1 MKMTAGKINELLTQ
15 PGCEHNHKKDKKGK
29 NKACQ
34 QQAQP
39 GAAQGGC
46 AFDGAS
52 IALVPI
58 TDVAHLVHGPI
69 ACAGNSWGSRG
80 SLSSGPMIYKMGFT
94 TDLSENDIIFGGE
107 KKLYK
112 AIHEVKERYSP
123 AAIFVYLTCV
133 TALIGDDLEAV
144 CQAASQKFD
153 IPVVPV
159 SSPGFVGSKNLGNR
173 IGGEALLEYV
183 VGTREPEYTTPY
195 DINLIGEYNIAGEL
209 WGVLPILEKAGI
221 RVLSK
226 ITGDARYHDVA
237 CAHRAK
243 LNVMICSKALI
254 NMAHKMQER
263 YGIPYVE
270 ESIYGVED
278 MNRLLRDIANKLG
291 DDDLKARVEQ
301 VIQDETA
308 KLNEA
313 LVPYR
318 QRLKGKRVVLYTGG
332 VKSWSII
339 SAAKDLGIEVMATST
354 KKSTEEDKA
363 RIKKLLGKDGMMLQK
378 GNAQELLKVIA
389 KTKADMLIAGGRNQY
404 TALKAKIPF
413 LDINQERHHPY
424 AGYIGMIEMA
434 KELDEA
440 LHSPIWEQV
449 RREAPWEAPHLTS
462 GTPLPKLGE
471 GTGERAS
478 TKVVSRRKGA
488 AVNPLKQSQPLGAAL
503 AYLGVKGIMPLF
515 HGSQGC
521 TAFAKVM
528 LVRHFREAIPLSTT
542 AMTEVTTVLGG
553 EDNVETALLTL
564 LEKSKPEIVG
574 LCTTGLT
581 ETRGDDMQGILRT
594 IRKRRPELAEF
605 PIAFASTPDFKGAL
619 QDGYAAAVEALVR
632 DIPTGNGSGSSEEA
646 YPYLYCSYP
655 TTTVPATEETYPQCS
670 YPTSTGSS
678 TEEVHP
684 YPYCSYPTPIAPLQV
699 TVLAGSSLT
708 PGDVQAVKDLV
719 AMFGLKAV
727 VLPDLSTSL
736 DGHLSDGYSAIT
748 TGGTSLEEL
757 RSLSNSV
764 FTLAIGLT
772 MTTAA
777 EILQQRFGTEFAI
790 FKSLTGLDAVDSFLH
805 KLSEISGQPV
815 PEKLQHQRC
824 QLQDAILDTHFFF
837 GRKRVA
843 LALEPDLLHSIAW
856 WLKTTGAEVQAA
868 VTTTKSK
875 LLKDLPLDTVT
886 IGDLEDFADLAQG
899 ADLLIAN
906 SNAKKLA
913 KDLDIPLYRMGFP
926 VFDRLGNGH
935 RCTVGYQGTTQLLFD
950 IGNLFMEADEAH
962 AHELVHSWREEKT
975 EK

>member
-1 MKMTAGKINELLTQ
+1 MKMTSGKINELLTQ
-15 PGCEHNHKKDKKGK
+15 PGCEHNHKKEGTGK

-69 ACAGNSWGSRG
+69 ACSGNSWGSRG
-80 SLSSGPMIYKMGFT
+80 SLSSGPTIYKMGFT

-123 AAIFVYLTCV
+123 AAVFVYLTCV

-144 CQAASQKFD
+144 CQAASAKFD
-153 IPVVPV
+153 IPVIPV
-159 SSPGFVGSKNLGNR
+159 ASPGFVGSKNLGNR

-195 DINLIGEYNIAGEL
+195 DINLIGEYNVAGEM
-209 WGVLPILEKAGI
+209 WGVLPLLEKLGV
-221 RVLSK
+221 RVLAK
-226 ITGDARYHDVA
+226 ITGDARYQDVA
-237 CAHRAK
+237 SAHRAK

-263 YGIPYVE
+263 YGIPYIE

-278 MNRLLRDIANKLG
+278 VNNLLRNVAARLG
-291 DDDLKARVEQ
+291 DAELQARAEALIVA
-301 VIQDETA
+301 ETA
-308 KLNEA
+308 KLDTA
-313 LVPYR
+313 LAPYR
-318 QRLKGKRVVLYTGG
+318 QRLQGKRIVLYTGG

-339 SAAKDLGIEVMATST
+339 SAAKDLGIDVVATSS

-363 RIKKLLGKDGMMLQK
+363 RIKKLLGKDGIMMAK
-378 GNAQELLKVIA
+378 GNAKKLLEVIA

-404 TALKAKIPF
+404 TALKARIPF

-424 AGYIGMIEMA
+424 AGYVGMIEMA
-434 KELDEA
+434 KELDGA

-449 RREAPWEAPHLTS
+449 RSPAPWQSSRAHFGPTIR
-462 GTPLPKLGE
+462 LGE
-471 GTGERAS
+471 RLKREPP
-478 TKVVSRRKGA
+478 TKVVARRKSV

-503 AYLGVKGIMPLF
+503 AYLGVKGMMPLL

-553 EDNVETALLTL
+553 EENVETALITL
-564 LEKSKPEIVG
+564 LEKSNPEIVG

-581 ETRGDDMQGILRT
+581 ETRGDDMPRILKELRT
-594 IRKRRPELAEF
+594 SNPKLAKL

-619 QDGYAAAVEALVR
+619 QDGYAAAVEAIVR
-632 DIPTGNGSGSSEEA
+632 DIPSGDFESDHQ
-646 YPYLYCSYP
+646 
-655 TTTVPATEETYPQCS
+655 TN
-670 YPTSTGSS
+670 STGD
-678 TEEVHP
+678 P
-684 YPYCSYPTPIAPLQV
+684 FYSYAAPGLPSQV
-699 TVLAGSSLT
+699 TVLAGPALA
-708 PGDVQAVKDLV
+708 PGDVQAIKDMVK
-719 AMFGLKAV
+719 AFGLNPV
-727 VLPDLSTSL
+727 VLPDLSSSL
-736 DGHLSDGYSAIT
+736 DGHLTDSSYSGNT
-748 TGGTSLEEL
+748 SGGTSLSQIKAL
-757 RSLSNSV
+757 DTSV
-764 FTLAIGLT
+764 FTLAVGESMKL
-772 MTTAA
+772 AA
-777 EILQQRFGTEFAI
+777 EILQQRFGTEFKC
-790 FKSLTGLDAVDSFLH
+790 FNDLTGLDAVDSFLQA
-805 KLSEISGQPV
+805 LCDISSRPV
-815 PEKLQHQRC
+815 PEKFRRQRR
-824 QLQDAILDTHFFF
+824 QLQDAILDAHFFF

-843 LALEPDLLHSIAW
+843 LALEPDLLHNIAW
-856 WLKTTGAEVQAA
+856 WLTTTGAEIHAA

-875 LLKDLPLDTVT
+875 LLKDLPIDTVT
-886 IGDLEDFADLAQG
+886 IGDLEDFEALAQG
-899 ADLLIAN
+899 ADLLIA
-906 SNAKKLA
+906 SSSAKSLSER
-913 KDLDIPLYRMGFP
+913 LGISLYRMGFP

-935 RCTVGYQGTTQLLFD
+935 RCSVGYDGTTRLLFD
-950 IGNLFMEADEAH
+950 IGNIFLEADEAH
-962 AHELVHSWREEKT
+962 AHAQVHAWREGLL
-975 EK
+975 

>member
-1 MKMTAGKINELLTQ
+1 MKMTSGKINELLTQ
-15 PGCEHNHKKDKKGK
+15 PGCEHNHKKGEKGK

-112 AIHEVKERYSP
+112 AIHAVKERYNP
-123 AAIFVYLTCV
+123 AAVFVYLTCV
-133 TALIGDDLEAV
+133 TALIGDDLDAV
-144 CQAASQKFD
+144 CRAASQAFELPV
-153 IPVVPV
+153 IPVT
-159 SSPGFVGSKNLGNR
+159 SPGFVGSKNLGNR

-183 VGTREPEYTTPY
+183 VGTGEPEYTTPY
-195 DINLIGEYNIAGEL
+195 DINLIGEYNIAGEM
-209 WGVLPILEKAGI
+209 WGVTPLLEKLGI
-221 RVLSK
+221 RVLAK
-226 ITGDARYHDVA
+226 ITGDARYQEITY
-237 CAHRAK
+237 AHRAK

-270 ESIYGVED
+270 ASIYGVED
-278 MNRLLRDIANKLG
+278 MNNLLRAIAAQLG
-291 DDDLKARVEQ
+291 DDDLKARVEAL
-301 VIQDETA
+301 IAEETA
-308 KLNEA
+308 QLTEA
-313 LVPYR
+313 LAPYR
-318 QRLKGKRVVLYTGG
+318 QRLQGKRVVLYTGG

-339 SAAKDLGIEVMATST
+339 SAAKDLGIEVVATST
-354 KKSTEEDKA
+354 KKSTAEDKA
-363 RIKKLLGKDGMMLQK
+363 RIKTLLGKDGIMLQK

-389 KTKADMLIAGGRNQY
+389 QTKADMLIAGGRNQY
-404 TALKAKIPF
+404 TALKARIPF

-424 AGYIGMIEMA
+424 AGYLGMIEMA

-440 LHSPIWEQV
+440 LHSPIWSQV
-449 RREAPWEAPHLTS
+449 RQVAPWEGPHPAS
-462 GTPLPKLGE
+462 GTPAGRE
-471 GTGERAS
+471 ERAL
-478 TKVVSRRKGA
+478 TKVVARRKSV

-542 AMTEVTTVLGG
+542 AMTEVTTILGG
-553 EDNVETALLTL
+553 EDNIETAILTL
-564 LEKSKPEIVG
+564 VEKANPDIIG

-594 IRKRRPELAEF
+594 IRQRQPELAHL

-632 DIPTGNGSGSSEEA
+632 DIPLGPENGLDLAALEVA
-646 YPYLYCSYP
+646 PFYPHP
-655 TTTVPATEETYPQCS
+655 T
-670 YPTSTGSS
+670 PTSQF
-678 TEEVHP
+678 
-684 YPYCSYPTPIAPLQV
+684 QV
-699 TVLAGSSLT
+699 TVLAGPALA
-708 PGDVQAVKDLV
+708 PGDVQAVKDMV
-719 AMFGLKAV
+719 SAFNLKPV
-727 VLPDLSTSL
+727 VLPDLSASL
-736 DGHLSDGYSAIT
+736 DGHLSEEYSAVT
-748 TGGTSLEEL
+748 SGGTSVDEL
-757 RSLSNSV
+757 RSLHQSM
-764 FTLAIGLT
+764 FTLAIGHT

-777 EILQQRFGTEFAI
+777 EVLQQRFGTEFAV
-790 FKSLTGLDAVDSFLH
+790 FNSLTGLAEVDRFVHQLAT
-805 KLSEISGQPV
+805 LSGQPV
-815 PEKLQHQRC
+815 PEQYQRQRQ

-843 LALEPDLLHSIAW
+843 LALEPDLLHVIAW
-856 WLKTTGAEVQAA
+856 WLTTTGAKVHAA
-868 VTTTKSK
+868 VTTTKSQ

-886 IGDLEDFADLAQG
+886 IGDLEDLADLAQG

-906 SNAKKLA
+906 SNAKALA
-913 KDLDIPLYRMGFP
+913 KTLDIPLYRLGFP
-926 VFDRLGNGH
+926 VFDRLGNG
-935 RCTVGYQGTTQLLFD
+935 RRSTVGYDGTTQLLFD
-950 IGNLFMEADEAH
+950 LGNLFMEADEEN
-962 AHELVHSWREEKT
+962 AHELVQSWRQGGDG
-975 EK
+975 